1 MLTDSDIE
9 RALDYLRDNAD
20 AAAQAAANKTYME
33 EYRKSLKAML
43 RQESNAKTEAQRD
56 DDAYADPR
64 YLKHLEGLKQA
75 VFEHERHRFMMRA
88 AEGRIDAWRTWCAN
102 QRIGP

>member
-1 MLTDSDIE
+1 MISDE
-9 RALDYLRDNAD
+9 EVESALDYLRKNAGP
-20 AAAQAAANKTYME
+20 AAQAAANHTYMV

-43 RQESNAKTEAQRD
+43 REESGGKTEGAKD
-56 DDAYADPR
+56 DYAYAHPK
-64 YLKHLEGLKQA
+64 YLEHLEGLKQA

-88 AEGRIDAWRTWCAN
+88 AEAKVDAWRTYCAN